1 MNRSTR
7 PNGGDGVI
15 HGIANFELPSR
26 GRLSVVVE
34 NDRII
39 ESELSRDIEIRREPG
54 VSLLL
59 QCKTVKLNLADACK
73 GLDKQTKAVYA
84 EMTSDE
90 RVLIYV
96 MYYGPQHVNLVFVR
110 RLCRQ

>member
-1 MNRSTR
+1 M
-7 PNGGDGVI
+7 I

-34 NDRII
+34 NDRMI

-54 VSLLL
+54 VSLH
-59 QCKTVKLNLADACK
+59 CKTVKLNLADACK